1 MSFGNYFL
9 LVHLFSGVQQ
19 PCMGPSFSL
28 RMYLAAPRGR
38 IDFMDLFRGLLGPVS
53 NRRQNRALRR

>member
-28 RMYLAAPRGR
+28 RMYLAAPRSR
-38 IDFMDLFRGLLGPVS
+38 IDFMDLFRG
-53 NRRQNRALRR
+53 RASEMGGVA